1 MMGRPRGD
9 QQAPGQARPDA
20 YRARMAKGGADDVPD
35 IAAGFTRVDA
45 QPDTSVLVA
54 GMDATARWPAVKQ
67 LRVWERTHLA
77 LGPGDRLLDVGCG
90 PGDVAVELA
99 ADVGQAGSVLGVDAS
114 EAMISVARRRAAA
127 AGGRVEFGVADAQ
140 SLPVADGHRDAC
152 RSERMLQ
159 WVPDT
164 DRAAGELVRILRP
177 GGRLV
182 VTDTD
187 WRSLAFDPSDA
198 QNFDAVTQA
207 IRALRGPGYSIG
219 GRLLN
224 LCRGL
229 GLVRVACTAA
239 THVWTEW
246 ESGTPTS
253 RRHRPGS
260 SRSGWPL
267 SSWWI
272 SDCSTGTLPTG
283 SSPESRTPHA
293 RAASA
298 CR

>member
-1 MMGRPRGD
+1 
-9 QQAPGQARPDA
+9 
-20 YRARMAKGGADDVPD
+20 MAKGGADDVPD

-67 LRVWERTHLA
+67 LRAWERTHLA

-99 ADVGQAGSVLGVDAS
+99 ADVGPAGSVLGVDAS

-127 AGGRVEFGVADAQ
+127 AGARVEFRVADAQ
-140 SLPVADGHRDAC
+140 SLPVADGQMDAC

-187 WRSLAFDPSDA
+187 WRSLAFDASDA
-198 QNFDAVTQA
+198 QDFDAVTLA
-207 IRALRGPGYSIG
+207 IRALRGPGYGIG

-229 GLVRVACTAA
+229 GLVGVACTAA

-246 ESGTPTS
+246 DPDVEAAPSGFFPI
-253 RRHRPGS
+253 RAAVVQLVDLGLLNRDIAHRFVAGIEDAARQGRFCMS
-260 SRSGWPL
+260 LTMFAVFG
-267 SSWWI
+267 
-272 SDCSTGTLPTG
+272 
-283 SSPESRTPHA
+283 RTPA
-293 RAASA
+293 RLG
-298 CR
+298 